1 MLMSNYLSSM
11 IYSIKILKVYRVI
24 FFILIFT
31 QVSTFAQSYN
41 ADNATFVNFVKR
53 MYTTSPFT
61 GAKLVSG
68 EEGSFYIAA
77 INLPNN
83 SNEQASKKAH
93 DAAKITFAEPCVKME
108 MLSTLPNEFNKSTT
122 YLFSFQ
128 PLSTFIKDAYNKQA
142 FTGAKIISAPLVNY
156 FVSVISLDSQKY
168 TSVSMMDRV
177 ALIKAKQQ
185 ANTLFNGSTISSD
198 MIIKTDE
205 HANIVSSTEIIRE
218 QSMGF
223 VEGLELLSKFSDNQN
238 KVYIFYRE
246 LIKK

>member
-1 MLMSNYLSSM
+1 M
-11 IYSIKILKVYRVI
+11 IITHVN
-24 FFILIFT
+24 
-31 QVSTFAQSYN
+31 TFAQSYN

-53 MYTTSPFT
+53 MYTASPFT
-61 GAKLVSG
+61 GAKFVSG

-77 INLPNN
+77 LNLPKN

-108 MLSTLPNEFNKSTT
+108 MLANMPNEVNKTTT

-128 PLSTFIKDAYNKQA
+128 PLSIFIKDAYNKQA
-142 FTGAKIISAPLVNY
+142 FTGAKIISTPFVNY
-156 FVSVISLDSQKY
+156 FVSVIALDSQKY

-205 HANIVSSTEIIRE
+205 QANVVSSTEIIRE

-223 VEGLELLSKFSDNQN
+223 VEGLELLSKYTDNQN

>member
-1 MLMSNYLSSM
+1 MN
-11 IYSIKILKVYRVI
+11 YSIKISRMYKILI
-24 FFILIFT
+24 FILIIT
-31 QVSTFAQSYN
+31 HENTFAQSYN

-53 MYTTSPFT
+53 MYTPSPFT

-68 EEGSFYIAA
+68 EEGAFYIAA

-108 MLSTLPNEFNKSTT
+108 MLSTLPNEANKITT

-128 PLSTFIKDAYNKQA
+128 PLSIFIKDAFNKQA
-142 FTGAKIISAPLVNY
+142 FTGSKIISTPQFNY
-156 FVSVISLDSQKY
+156 FVSVIVLDSQKY

-205 HANIVSSTEIIRE
+205 QANVVSSTEIIRE

-223 VEGLELLSKFSDNQN
+223 VEGLELLSKFTDNQN